1 MKYDLLGI
9 GNALV
14 DIEICI
20 DDEFIKQN
28 SLTKGG
34 MTLLSAEKQNKILKE
49 LHGLSTKISSGG
61 SAANTIHG
69 LSILGGETYYIGR
82 VANDVYGKYYVEDMR
97 SCGVSFSGT
106 GNSLRDTGT
115 CVILVTPDSERTMLT
130 HLGASSL
137 LHSDNVDE
145 KVIKNA
151 GMVYIEGYLWTGED
165 TCNAAEKLCKIAKKN
180 KTPVA
185 FTLSDAF
192 IVNSFKKR
200 LIDFIRQNVDILFC
214 NDTEAKAIAE
224 AEDTQEAFD
233 TLKGMVETVFVT
245 KGENGS
251 WASNPTEEKIIV
263 NVLPTK
269 AVDATG
275 AGDLFAAGAL
285 YGIIRNYSLKDSAI
299 IGSYCASKVV
309 SHMGGRMPVGSDVN
323 AERIIQKYQKL

>member
-1 MKYDLLGI
+1 MILFGINVVSLENQYLFLLLTHFFKLSMKYDLLGI

-14 DIEICI
+14 DIEVCV
-20 DDEFIKQN
+20 DDKFIKQN

-69 LSILGGETYYIGR
+69 LSVLGGETYYIGR
-82 VANDVYGKYYVEDMR
+82 VANDVYGKHYVEDMR

-106 GNSLRDTGT
+106 GNSLSETGT

-137 LHSDNVDE
+137 LHPDNVDE
-145 KVIKNA
+145 TVIKNS

-180 KTPVA
+180 KIPVA

-192 IVNSFKKR
+192 IINSFKKR
-200 LIDFIRQNVDILFC
+200 LTDFIRQNVDILFC
-214 NDTEAKAIAE
+214 NDIEAKAMAE
-224 AEDTQEAFD
+224 TEDTREAFD
-233 TLKGMVETVFVT
+233 DLKGMVETIFVT
-245 KGENGS
+245 RGENGS
-251 WASNPTEEKIIV
+251 WASNATEEK
-263 NVLPTK
+263 L
-269 AVDATG
+269 
-275 AGDLFAAGAL
+275 
-285 YGIIRNYSLKDSAI
+285 
-299 IGSYCASKVV
+299 
-309 SHMGGRMPVGSDVN
+309 
-323 AERIIQKYQKL
+323 Q